1 MEYQIEPAQNQNQL
15 TLARGSAKLCKD
27 IVLKTAVN
35 IKGKK
40 YIRAEGWQSIASSFG
55 CVASARDV
63 KRIEGGISAIGEVR
77 KIADGSLVAQA
88 EGFVGDD
95 ETTWAGRPEYAR
107 RAMAQ
112 TRGISRA
119 CRSAFA
125 FVVTLMDEGLETTPA
140 EEVPAEGFVQESA
153 PVPLHRAMKQA
164 VAQKA
169 RNGVDSG
176 GRDMAIGFGKHKGS
190 TVRQL
195 AKTEDGENYLR
206 WIMKKEMTI
215 APDGK
220 PYRSDV
226 ELREVVG
233 EVLMEI
239 DSGKIQSAPIDSAS
253 ASSIDPKDDVP
264 F

>member
-1 MEYQIEPAQNQNQL
+1 MEYTLAETPANQNQL

-35 IKGKK
+35 IKSKK

-77 KIADGSLVAQA
+77 KIADGSLISQA

-95 ETTWAGRPEYAR
+95 EPTWAGRPEYAR

-140 EEVPAEGFVQESA
+140 EEVPDGGFAQENAPSPA
-153 PVPLHRAMKQA
+153 PVPLHRAIKEA
-164 VAQKA
+164 VAQKVKNDNA
-169 RNGVDSG
+169 NGV
-176 GRDMAIGFGKHKGS
+176 RDMVMAFGKYKGQ
-190 TVRQL
+190 TVRGV
-195 AKTEDGENYLR
+195 AKADPDYLR
-206 WIMKKEMTI
+206 WVMKKEPNL
-215 APDGK
+215 APDGQ
-220 PYRSDV
+220 PYRKDL
-226 ELREVVG
+226 ELREVIA
-233 EVLMEI
+233 EVLMEV
-239 DSGKIQSAPIDSAS
+239 DSAQPT
-253 ASSIDPKDDVP
+253 IEVETDGKKDDLP